1 MEKLFKGVA
10 RFRQDE
16 FEAHKELF
24 QSLGRTQKPHTLF
37 IGCADSRVVPDL
49 ITRTM
54 PGELFTVRN
63 IANIV
68 PPYRLTQEYAGT
80 TSSIEYAV
88 LSLGVENIVVCGH
101 SNCGGCAA
109 MNQSPEELAHL
120 PNVRRWLEIS
130 REVRGRVD
138 RQMEVESPEKR
149 EWLTEQINIL
159 VQMRNLLTYPYVR
172 ERYEQGSLNI
182 YGWYYII
189 ETGEIFNFNDQNE
202 IFELVDGPLNQ
213 SSSVSP

>member
-1 MEKLFKGVA
+1 MDKLFKGVA
-10 RFRQDE
+10 KFREED

-24 QSLGRTQKPHTLF
+24 ESLGRNQKPHTLF

-68 PPYRLTQEYAGT
+68 PPYRNTEEYAGT

-88 LSLGVENIVVCGH
+88 QALEVENIVVCGH

-109 MNQSPEELAHL
+109 MNQSDEELAHL
-120 PNVRRWLEIS
+120 PHVRRWLTIS
-130 REVRGRVD
+130 QEVRTRVD
-138 RQMEVESPEKR
+138 RQIGSGSAKKR
-149 EWLTEQINIL
+149 EWMTEQINIL
-159 VQMRNLLTYPYVR
+159 VQMRNLLTYPYVK
-172 ERYEQGSLNI
+172 ERYQQGRLKI

-189 ETGEIFNFNDQNE
+189 ETGEIFNFNDQTE
-202 IFELVDGPLNQ
+202 AFELVSAP
-213 SSSVSP
+213 

>member
-1 MEKLFKGVA
+1 MDKLFKGVA
-10 RFRQDE
+10 KFREDD
-16 FEAHKELF
+16 FEAHKDLF
-24 QSLGRTQKPHTLF
+24 QSLGREQKPHTLF

-68 PPYRLTQEYAGT
+68 PPYRNTEEHAGT

-88 LSLGVENIVVCGH
+88 QALEVENIVICGH

-109 MNQSPEELAHL
+109 MNKSEDELAHL
-120 PNVRRWLEIS
+120 PNVQRWLNIS
-130 REVRGRVD
+130 KEVRGRVD
-138 RQMEVESPEKR
+138 RQMDVECAEKR

-172 ERYEQGSLNI
+172 ERYQQGKLKI

-189 ETGEIFNFNDQNE
+189 ETGEIFNFNDQTE
-202 IFELVDGPLNQ
+202 AFELVTNP
-213 SSSVSP
+213 

>member
-10 RFRQDE
+10 RFREDD

-68 PPYRLTQEYAGT
+68 PPYRETQEYAGT
-80 TSSIEYAV
+80 TSSVEYAV

-109 MNQSPEELAHL
+109 MNQSPEDLAHL

-130 REVRGRVD
+130 SEVRKRVD
-138 RQMEVESPEKR
+138 RQMDVECPEKR

-172 ERYEQGSLNI
+172 KRYQQGLLNI

-202 IFELVDGPLNQ
+202 TFELVDGL
-213 SSSVSP
+213 